1 MAGYRWVLICAIA
14 AGCSGGGADGVSLY
28 SQPLSGGNTFACSTC
43 HALEEPAAD
52 GIRRP
57 GHQIGDAAH
66 RPSYKNGQLTSLLD
80 AVNTCLTEWM
90 AAPPWSEGDADWK
103 TLRDYLEA
111 AAPDGEAPAIAIDI
125 ADVPEQLGG
134 GDIETGQQLFNGSCI
149 GCHGQDAAGTERAPP
164 LVGSLLDADYI
175 AERVR
180 RSGLADSPTYPG
192 LTGGRMPFWGGDRL
206 SDDELVDIVAFVL
219 SNEPDTPGGPDA
231 GPSGPDAGP
240 SNCGATH
247 ARVGQTADF
256 ETFYHGVMGTATI
269 VDDCTIR
276 IEMFEYDG
284 TGIDV
289 RIYGGQG
296 GNFTAGFAM
305 SDDLLRPGGYNGET
319 LTATV
324 PAGRSLDDLDG
335 ISVWCVDVS
344 ISFGTATFPPL

>member
-1 MAGYRWVLICAIA
+1 MSGYRCVLALGLLV
-14 AGCSGGGADGVSLY
+14 GCSGGGSDGVSLY
-28 SQPLSGGNTFACSTC
+28 SQPISGGNTFACATC
-43 HALEEPAAD
+43 HALEEPASD

-57 GHQIGDAAH
+57 GHQIGDAAS
-66 RPSYKNGQLTSLLD
+66 RPSYKNGQISSLLD

-90 AAPPWSEGDADWK
+90 AAPPWSEGDADWM
-103 TLRDYLEA
+103 TLRDYLEES
-111 AAPDGEAPAIAIDI
+111 APAEAPAITIDI
-125 ADVPEQLGG
+125 ADVPDQLSG
-134 GDIETGQQLFNGSCI
+134 GDIGAGQNLFNSSCV
-149 GCHGQDAAGTERAPP
+149 GCHGTDAAGTDRAPP
-164 LVGSLLDADYI
+164 LFGSLLDADYI

-219 SNEPDTPGGPDA
+219 SNEPDMPSGPDA

-240 SNCGATH
+240 SDCASTH
-247 ARVGQTADF
+247 ARVGQTAELSTLF
-256 ETFYHGVMGTATI
+256 HGVMGTATI

-276 IEMFEYDG
+276 IDMFHYDG

-289 RIYGGQG
+289 RIYGGLG
-296 GNFTAGFAM
+296 GNFSAGFSM

-324 PAGRSLDDLDG
+324 PVGRTLDELDG
-335 ISVWCVDVS
+335 ISVWCVDVDV
-344 ISFGTATFPPL
+344 SFGTATFPPL